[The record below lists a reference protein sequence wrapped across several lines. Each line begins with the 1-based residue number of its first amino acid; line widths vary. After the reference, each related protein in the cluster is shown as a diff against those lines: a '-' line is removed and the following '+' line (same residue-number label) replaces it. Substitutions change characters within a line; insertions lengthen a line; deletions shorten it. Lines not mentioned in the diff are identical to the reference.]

1 MHHPGSQPEMVAEVV
16 RAVLATMSGDL
27 SAQETSLLTEVE
39 ALGRTIASAK
49 AEIAALRVDD
59 ITDNHIPF
67 ATDEL
72 DAIVEHTATATN
84 AILNSCE
91 TLDDVGSSLTGE
103 PATRLQDATT
113 RIYEACS
120 FQDITGQRINKV
132 VATLKTIEAK
142 VAQIVATFGGGD
154 REAPIEMTA
163 EACRGRRCST
173 ARSIP
178 PSRWAS
184 PTSTSCWP
192 ASNETARSGLAAC
205 GFAGALCRSRQPFAD
220 SRPPVPV
227 RVGNHEG
234 YSRVAFNFA
243 VANRLPCDPG
253 GAARRRPVRRRR
265 DDRRGERRAAQCAHR
280 HRRRRPGGNR
290 RGAGNGRARLAA
302 RQCRG
307 DRRHGP
313 RRGRR

>member
-1 MHHPGSQPEMVAEVV
+1 MAEPDLLTKRLLEIRMHHPGSQPEMVAEVV

-49 AEIAALRVDD
+49 AELAALRVDD

-103 PATRLQDATT
+103 PAIRLQDATT

-132 VATLKTIEAK
+132 VAMIWATLTSI
-142 VAQIVATFGGGD
+142 VFSVATTLL
-154 REAPIEMTA
+154 M
-163 EACRGRRCST
+163 
-173 ARSIP
+173 
-178 PSRWAS
+178 RW
-184 PTSTSCWP
+184 
-192 ASNETARSGLAAC
+192 
-205 GFAGALCRSRQPFAD
+205 
-220 SRPPVPV
+220 PVISWKL
-227 RVGNHEG
+227 H
-234 YSRVAFNFA
+234 
-243 VANRLPCDPG
+243 L
-253 GAARRRPVRRRR
+253 
-265 DDRRGERRAAQCAHR
+265 
-280 HRRRRPGGNR
+280 
-290 RGAGNGRARLAA
+290 
-302 RQCRG
+302 
-307 DRRHGP
+307 
-313 RRGRR
+313 